1 MDTVVE
7 KDCLKKI
14 VEAIETD
21 KAIGA
26 VQARL
31 MLCPNTEKIN
41 SLGNITHFLGFGY
54 CRGYNQNLSQEKF
67 NDLSDICYPSGA
79 AVLLRPEALRQV
91 GLFDEEFWMYNE
103 DQDLGW
109 RLSLAG
115 WRSVLAADAVVYHK
129 YKFSKAVSRYYW
141 LDRNRLLSI
150 FKNYRLATLI
160 LIFPAWLV
168 MEIGLLFFSL
178 SQGWFKEKLKVYAYF
193 LRPTTWRY
201 LVQAR
206 RRSQILRQVSDRQII
221 KLFSGKILYQEI
233 DSVYLRIANIFFNIY
248 WTIAKI
254 IILW

>member
-1 MDTVVE
+1 
-7 KDCLKKI
+7 
-14 VEAIETD
+14 
-21 KAIGA
+21 
-26 VQARL
+26 